1 MPQDDRK
8 IKGRPVSGLSQP
20 IRLILGSSNVNLAG
34 PRGGT
39 LKLLVEKNVNLYF
52 ITYHEDFQAIFVT
65 VQLVPI
71 LTAEGAEIAEIQIAF
86 RLVCLA

>member
-1 MPQDDRK
+1 M
-8 IKGRPVSGLSQP
+8 GLFDS
-20 IRLILGSSNVNLAG
+20 LGQVELAQQHSV
-34 PRGGT
+34 T
-39 LKLLVEKNVNLYF
+39 DL
-52 ITYHEDFQAIFVT
+52 VT